1 MSEEDDK
8 KYTSVGV
15 WLAVGA
21 GIGVAIGAAMSLT
34 KAEQDGD

>member
-15 WLAVGA
+15 RLAVGA

-34 KAEQDGD
+34 KSGQDGD